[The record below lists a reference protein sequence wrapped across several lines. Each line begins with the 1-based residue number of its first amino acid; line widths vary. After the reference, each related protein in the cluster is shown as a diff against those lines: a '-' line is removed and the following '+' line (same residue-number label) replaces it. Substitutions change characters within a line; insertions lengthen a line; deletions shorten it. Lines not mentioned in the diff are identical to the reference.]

1 MTTINSVNTSLN
13 GQSGTGFFVGSD
25 SVSTA
30 TGTMLRSNGTT
41 WHATTATFADSY
53 GASTLLY
60 SNGANTVQ
68 GLTTANSATIFT
80 NATGVP
86 AWTASMTDGQLL
98 IGNTG
103 NSPTLS
109 TLTAGAGIAITN
121 AGGSITI
128 SAGGAGYNWTEVTGT
143 SQAMSVNSGY
153 IANNALLV
161 TLTLPSTAAVGN
173 SVIVQG
179 KGAGLFA
186 IAQNSGQ
193 TIHFGN
199 VNTTTGILGSITATN
214 QYDSLEII
222 CITANTD
229 WAVLTGPQG
238 VLTYV

>member
-1 MTTINSVNTSLN
+1 MCIR
-13 GQSGTGFFVGSD
+13 D
-25 SVSTA
+25 S
-30 TGTMLRSNGTT
+30 
-41 WHATTATFADSY
+41 
-53 GASTLLY
+53 
-60 SNGANTVQ
+60 
-68 GLTTANSATIFT
+68 
-80 NATGVP
+80 
-86 AWTASMTDGQLL
+86 
-98 IGNTG
+98 
-103 NSPTLS
+103 
-109 TLTAGAGIAITN
+109 
-121 AGGSITI
+121 
-128 SAGGAGYNWTEVTGT
+128 
-143 SQAMSVNSGY
+143 
-153 IANNALLV
+153 V

-199 VNTTTGILGSITATN
+199 VNTTTGVGGSITATN